1 MARGFP
7 YRLKIAE
14 IGKHSANMIKL
25 TCHGT
30 GSRIVTMLYPFQLAH
45 LTSPTM
51 SPFQVLL
58 HIRAF
63 TAWMV
68 AVFFSEFLDAFV
80 KIHKRLAA
88 FLLRTEHLMLE
99 FATFVL
105 LQITQAHPQTHE
117 FLKSPNSHWKACS
130 YPSRAL
136 HKVSIC
142 ASSCHADSLASHCAK
157 EWSSVTRAVS

>member
-1 MARGFP
+1 MPQQLATFRELIITMARGFP

-105 LQITQAHPQTHE
+105 LQITQTHPQTHE
-117 FLKSPNSHWKACS
+117 FFEIAEFTLES
-130 YPSRAL
+130 L
-136 HKVSIC
+136 LVSFQ
-142 ASSCHADSLASHCAK
+142 SLA
-157 EWSSVTRAVS
+157 

>member
-1 MARGFP
+1 
-7 YRLKIAE
+7 
-14 IGKHSANMIKL
+14 
-25 TCHGT
+25 
-30 GSRIVTMLYPFQLAH
+30 
-45 LTSPTM
+45 M

-80 KIHKRLAA
+80 KINKRLAA

-105 LQITQAHPQTHE
+105 LQITQTHPQTHE
-117 FLKSPNSHWKACS
+117 FFEIAEFTLES
-130 YPSRAL
+130 L
-136 HKVSIC
+136 LVSFQ
-142 ASSCHADSLASHCAK
+142 SLA
-157 EWSSVTRAVS
+157 

>member
-58 HIRAF
+58 HIRHLRHGWSRSSSLSF
-63 TAWMV
+63 LMRLSRSINAWLRSFCV
-68 AVFFSEFLDAFV
+68 RNTSCLSLRRSFFSKSL
-80 KIHKRLAA
+80 KRI
-88 FLLRTEHLMLE
+88 RKRMN
-99 FATFVL
+99 
-105 LQITQAHPQTHE
+105 
-117 FLKSPNSHWKACS
+117 FLKRRIHTGKPARILPEPCIRF
-130 YPSRAL
+130 PSVLQA
-136 HKVSIC
+136 
-142 ASSCHADSLASHCAK
+142 CHADSLASHCAK